1 METTEFR
8 VIGLRELSTDFM
20 VSPPLTPDHP
30 QARLNV
36 IEAIGWTAA
45 EDQEEPCSSVFGNV
59 EKFECNRETTGA
71 PYHLED
77 VRAAIVAAGLTAMVV
92 TDGTLRDGI
101 IEIPSKLV

>member
-20 VSPPLTPDHP
+20 VSPPLTPYHP

-36 IEAIGWTAA
+36 IEAIGWTTA
-45 EDQEEPCSSVFGNV
+45 EDQKETCSSVFGNV
-59 EKFECNRETTGA
+59 EKFECNRNAKGE

-77 VRAAIVAAGLTAMVV
+77 VRAAIVAAGLTAKVV

-101 IEIPSKLV
+101 IRDTK